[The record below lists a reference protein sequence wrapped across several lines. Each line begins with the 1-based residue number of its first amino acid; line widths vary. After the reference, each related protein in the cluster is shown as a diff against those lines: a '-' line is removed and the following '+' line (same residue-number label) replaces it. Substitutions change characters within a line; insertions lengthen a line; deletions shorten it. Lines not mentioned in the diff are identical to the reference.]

1 MYINCGEI
9 EGRIVLIITI
19 GNCKGG
25 VGKSTTACNLAVA
38 AALDGKRVILI
49 DADPQKSSLDWR
61 NIRGDSGLDNIQ
73 AVGITT
79 PTLHKD
85 LQSFRQSHDIIIVDS
100 GGRDSATFRSAIMAA
115 DLLVMPV
122 LPSVFDIYA
131 TQETLSLLREC
142 RALKDIE
149 ARLFL
154 NQLQQNTLMAREAE
168 DALAELAKESECPI
182 LATRL
187 HHRTAYKNAV
197 ATGQGVLE
205 SDPRGKAAA
214 EIKAMYAEIISI
226 DSQAEGR

>member
-1 MYINCGEI
+1 M
-9 EGRIVLIITI
+9 IITI

-38 AALDGKRVILI
+38 AALDGNRVILI

-61 NIRGDSGLDNIQ
+61 NIRGNCGLDNIQ
-73 AVGITT
+73 AAGITT

-85 LQSFRQSHDIIIVDS
+85 LQSFRQSHDFIIVDS
-100 GGRDSATFRSAIMAA
+100 GGRDSATFRSAIIAA
-115 DLLVMPV
+115 DVLIMPV

-168 DALAELAKESECPI
+168 EALTELANEAECAI
-182 LATRL
+182 LSTRL
-187 HHRTAYKNAV
+187 HHRTAFKNAV
-197 ATGQGVLE
+197 VTGQGVME
-205 SDPRGKAAA
+205 SDPKGKASS
-214 EIKAMYAEIISI
+214 EIKALYQEIMNIISP
-226 DSQAEGR
+226 AEGR